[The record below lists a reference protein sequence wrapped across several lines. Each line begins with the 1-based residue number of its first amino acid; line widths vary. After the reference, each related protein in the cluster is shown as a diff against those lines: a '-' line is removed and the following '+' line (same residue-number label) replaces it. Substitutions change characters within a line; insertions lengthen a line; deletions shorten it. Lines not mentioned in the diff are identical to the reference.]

1 MRKRAPGNCRGSE
14 MSSAFVYQGLANLV
28 LTLHLTL
35 VIFVVAGLLLV
46 VIGNLRGWRWVNNP
60 WFRLGHLATILVVVA
75 EAWLGIVCPLTT
87 LEMWLRAQA
96 GNATY
101 AGGFIEYWFQQ
112 LLYYDAPDWVFI
124 AAYSLFAMLVLA
136 SWWVYPPRWRRSA

>member
-1 MRKRAPGNCRGSE
+1 
-14 MSSAFVYQGLANLV
+14 
-28 LTLHLTL
+28 
-35 VIFVVAGLLLV
+35 
-46 VIGNLRGWRWVNNP
+46 
-60 WFRLGHLATILVVVA
+60 
-75 EAWLGIVCPLTT
+75 
-87 LEMWLRAQA
+87 MWLRAQA

-136 SWWVYPPRWRRSA
+136 IWWVYPPRWRRSA

>member
-14 MSSAFVYQGLANLV
+14 VSSAFVYQGLANLV

-46 VIGNLRGWRWVNNP
+46 VIGNLRGW
-60 WFRLGHLATILVVVA
+60 LGHLATILVVVA